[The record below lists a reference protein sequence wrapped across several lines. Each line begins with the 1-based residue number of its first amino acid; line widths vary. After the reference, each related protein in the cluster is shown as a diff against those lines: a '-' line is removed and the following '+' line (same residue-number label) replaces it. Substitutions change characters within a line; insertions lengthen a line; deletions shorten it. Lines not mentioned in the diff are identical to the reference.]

1 MVRVWHCI
9 NRSVIIIRSRIFTS
23 RSKNVS
29 FFLLYSWA
37 NLRLGWNFFKL
48 LRNPSSFSWPRVQMK
63 KMSSMYLN
71 LKWLMLL
78 GFRIFRFN
86 LIHEDTRIWW
96 CKCSSSDS
104 ISWNLLFNFSRFSQL
119 NKTVNGDLLRLSF
132 FRASFN
138 AIKSSLCGILGY
150 SPTISAV
157 TSIEFFERFLICLI
171 FPRKS
176 PESLM
181 YDQLLYITGFKLLK
195 SFLYIL
201 GRKYNFLK

>member
-1 MVRVWHCI
+1 MKIHAYGDANVVLPIAFPEICCL
-9 NRSVIIIRSRIFTS
+9 TS
-23 RSKNVS
+23 PDLAS
-29 FFLLYSWA
+29 
-37 NLRLGWNFFKL
+37 
-48 LRNPSSFSWPRVQMK
+48 
-63 KMSSMYLN
+63 
-71 LKWLMLL
+71 
-78 GFRIFRFN
+78 
-86 LIHEDTRIWW
+86 LI
-96 CKCSSSDS
+96 
-104 ISWNLLFNFSRFSQL
+104 
-119 NKTVNGDLLRLSF
+119 RLSMEICLDFLF

-138 AIKSSLCGILGY
+138 AFKSSLCGILGY

-201 GRKYNFLK
+201 SRKYNFLK